1 MLPCNR
7 DRRLHNAKDI
17 DEIIDKNLTDRNEKI
32 SKFDKN

>member
-1 MLPCNR
+1 MLPGNR

-17 DEIIDKNLTDRNEKI
+17 DEIIDKNLTDRNEKV

>member
-7 DRRLHNAKDI
+7 DRRLHNTKDI